1 MSESAN
7 TQNKSRNR
15 TTMIITGIV
24 ASILLLADILL
35 FWYYDIIGFLIT
47 IYLFWIV
54 VPALVVFLIAFFKS
68 FRWETV
74 WHKVMFGCG
83 LSVFLF
89 FAAYMLFRAPEQN
102 CDPDIMEKHYE
113 KHKTEM
119 EELCEYMQSALADST
134 SVTLEFKGNR
144 LEMFHVAAA
153 DANRYSNFWDEDA
166 RSKRDSLMSVVGLT
180 DEEYDGIRSRLKSI
194 KCIGIKASRAYPEST
209 TIWFRR
215 VGFGMYSYILKT
227 RPFTDDEK
235 EKIIENYSFCPY
247 NDHVLFEYGAG
258 AIGSDNF
265 PQKEKY
271 LKKHKPW

>member
-15 TTMIITGIV
+15 TTMMITGIV
-24 ASILLLADILL
+24 ASILLLAGILL

-102 CDPDIMEKHYE
+102 CDPDIMEK
-113 KHKTEM
+113 
-119 EELCEYMQSALADST
+119 
-134 SVTLEFKGNR
+134 
-144 LEMFHVAAA
+144 
-153 DANRYSNFWDEDA
+153 
-166 RSKRDSLMSVVGLT
+166 
-180 DEEYDGIRSRLKSI
+180 
-194 KCIGIKASRAYPEST
+194 P
-209 TIWFRR
+209 
-215 VGFGMYSYILKT
+215 
-227 RPFTDDEK
+227 
-235 EKIIENYSFCPY
+235 
-247 NDHVLFEYGAG
+247 
-258 AIGSDNF
+258 
-265 PQKEKY
+265 
-271 LKKHKPW
+271 

>member
-15 TTMIITGIV
+15 TTMMITGIV
-24 ASILLLADILL
+24 ASILLLAGILL

-153 DANRYSNFWDEDA
+153 DANR
-166 RSKRDSLMSVVGLT
+166 
-180 DEEYDGIRSRLKSI
+180 
-194 KCIGIKASRAYPEST
+194 
-209 TIWFRR
+209 
-215 VGFGMYSYILKT
+215 
-227 RPFTDDEK
+227 
-235 EKIIENYSFCPY
+235 
-247 NDHVLFEYGAG
+247 
-258 AIGSDNF
+258 
-265 PQKEKY
+265 
-271 LKKHKPW
+271 